1 MGRQK
6 SQIEEVARE
15 IAQVS
20 FALQDLYATLGE
32 YALHQN
38 STAITDETKSIYNNF
53 ISLVNQSDSLQT
65 RITTLRDLH
74 TSILDGNNRVK
85 EIEKEKKTLVN
96 QMNLLYSRI
105 GAIVWEEYYSKVLSE
120 IIAKAIPGI
129 AQLYDEYN
137 QLTNTHLIAKEK
149 VHSAHWFTK
158 MPLVIYE
165 KVRKVQLG
173 RLQKEH
179 EKAFVEYGEI
189 IARNSLIPLLVS
201 ENAMSIE
208 AEYEKACSAIEK
220 KDEELSMVKEQMELS
235 RNKLEEEGMGGSLA
249 RKIGELESAQKE
261 ANKQRKLSAVMY
273 GKSVTTIMSSHK
285 EHEFPKEMDECFE
298 RIIDFQNL
306 KTELLRTTKKLNI
319 EQKIEELVLLLKQD
333 EEHILHIEV
342 QIGQLNQQIEEI
354 HKTMATKKEQ
364 IGILQHQLMKVLPV
378 ESKDG

>member
-1 MGRQK
+1 
-6 SQIEEVARE
+6 
-15 IAQVS
+15 
-20 FALQDLYATLGE
+20 
-32 YALHQN
+32 
-38 STAITDETKSIYNNF
+38 
-53 ISLVNQSDSLQT
+53 
-65 RITTLRDLH
+65 
-74 TSILDGNNRVK
+74 
-85 EIEKEKKTLVN
+85 
-96 QMNLLYSRI
+96 
-105 GAIVWEEYYSKVLSE
+105 
-120 IIAKAIPGI
+120 
-129 AQLYDEYN
+129 
-137 QLTNTHLIAKEK
+137 
-149 VHSAHWFTK
+149 
-158 MPLVIYE
+158 
-165 KVRKVQLG
+165 VRKRQLG

-179 EKAFVEYGEI
+179 EKAFVKYGET

-220 KDEELSMVKEQMELS
+220 KDEELSMVREQMELS
-235 RNKLEEEGMGGSLA
+235 RNKLEQEGMGGSLA

-285 EHEFPKEMDECFE
+285 DHEFPKEMDECFE
-298 RIIDFQNL
+298 QIIDYQNL

-364 IGILQHQLMKVLPV
+364 IGVLQHQLMKVLPV